1 MKKFRPYKAGF
12 IVLYVLALLCVG
24 DAVYSAIKQ
33 FGMKAAEEAVQN
45 PMAGFSTF
53 SYLIAILA
61 LFYVKVYVGTRI
73 AIDNKTMQI
82 VFPVYIKPAAGAK
95 RANFLYRQGEND
107 LKVVNK
113 KFNLADIEKFGYV
126 EDLGYKKLDNSGAT
140 ENNALFPVHEVA
152 LVMKDGKR
160 YHVNAGHYSVKQ
172 LKEIVALIEKA
183 SGVKAE
189 GKLADVEKAEA
200 DRIAAKKAAK
210 ANKGAKNAKGKKK

>member
-12 IVLYVLALLCVG
+12 IVLYVLAALCVG
-24 DAVYSAIKQ
+24 DAVYSIINQVRGTANEMMQ
-33 FGMKAAEEAVQN
+33 S
-45 PMAGFSTF
+45 FSMF

-61 LFYVKVYVGTRI
+61 LFYVKLYVGTRI
-73 AIDNKTMQI
+73 AIDDKTMQI

-95 RANFLYRQGEND
+95 RASFIYRQGEND
-107 LKVVNK
+107 LKIVNK

-126 EDLGYKKLDNSGAT
+126 EDLGYKKLDNSGAK
-140 ENNALFPVHEVA
+140 EDNALFPVHEVA

-172 LKEIVALIEKA
+172 LKEIVSLIEKG

-200 DRIAAKKAAK
+200 DRIAAKK
-210 ANKGAKNAKGKKK
+210 NAKNGKNTKGKKK

>member
-12 IVLYVLALLCVG
+12 IVLYVLGFLCVG
-24 DAVYSAIKQ
+24 DAVYSAVSQ
-33 FGMKAAEEAVQN
+33 LTGTANEYMQSMGM
-45 PMAGFSTF
+45 F
-53 SYLIAILA
+53 SYLIALLA
-61 LFYVKVYVGTRI
+61 VFYVKTYAVTRI
-73 AIDNKTMQI
+73 AIDDTTMQI

-95 RANFLYRQGEND
+95 RVSFIYRQGEND

-113 KFNLADIEKFGYV
+113 KFKLADIEKFGYI
-126 EDLGYKKLDNSGAT
+126 EDLGYKKLDNSGAG
-140 ENNALFPVHEVA
+140 ENAALFPVHEVA

-172 LKEIVALIEKA
+172 LKEIVDLIEKG

-210 ANKGAKNAKGKKK
+210 TNKGKNTKGKKK

>member
-12 IVLYVLALLCVG
+12 IVLYALAVLCVS
-24 DAVYSAIKQ
+24 DAIYSAIKQ
-33 FGMKAAEEAVQN
+33 INGTAPEMMQSMGM
-45 PMAGFSTF
+45 F

-61 LFYVKVYVGTRI
+61 LFYVKTYISTRI
-73 AIDNKTMQI
+73 VIDDKTMQI

-126 EDLGYKKLDNSGAT
+126 EDLGYKKLDNSGTT

-172 LKEIVALIEKA
+172 LKEIVALIEKG

-200 DRIAAKKAAK
+200 DRIAAKKNAK
-210 ANKGAKNAKGKKK
+210 NNKGGRNAKGKKK